1 MRNPELLDW
10 KRSSPGKNGQSSIQ
24 TPRASS
30 EKRPLRIVVLGPEE
44 TFSHQAAR
52 LQFGE
57 EGSFHFVE
65 SINEVF
71 RRVEENP
78 SAHGVVPLENCY
90 EGSVL
95 NVLDLLSD
103 HSVNMEAEVYLEIR
117 HQLFGKGGEMES
129 LRRIYTHPMAAAQC
143 HSWLRRRL
151 AAVPLFPTTSTA
163 QAAKTAA
170 GDPEGAAI
178 AGRLAGRLYGLRCLA
193 SDIQDFPGNVT
204 RFAVIGH
211 SSPGPTGRD
220 KTTVRF
226 LLAHVPG
233 ALVHALEPLARRNI
247 NLTRIESRPRRTRT
261 WEYRFFA
268 DVEGHERD
276 ENLGAAIMEMR
287 ARCLALKRLG
297 SYPRGDD
304 SCG

>member
-1 MRNPELLDW
+1 MRNPEHADFERRSVGGNE
-10 KRSSPGKNGQSSIQ
+10 KAPRRSKPGFSGRSS
-24 TPRASS
+24 
-30 EKRPLRIVVLGPEE
+30 LRTVVLGPEE

-57 EGSFHFVE
+57 HGTVHFAGSIE
-65 SINEVF
+65 EVF
-71 RRVEENP
+71 RRVEKNP
-78 SAHGVVPLENCY
+78 LARGVVPLENCY
-90 EGSVL
+90 EGSVPT
-95 NVLDLLSD
+95 VLDLLSD
-103 HSVNMEAEVYLEIR
+103 CSVNMEGEVYLEIR
-117 HQLFGKGGEMES
+117 HQLYGKENRMKD

-143 HSWLRRRL
+143 HSWLGRRL
-151 AAVPLFPTTSTA
+151 PGLPIFPAESTA
-163 QAAKTAA
+163 EAAKMAA
-170 GDPEGAAI
+170 RDPEGAAI

-193 SDIQDFPGNVT
+193 SDIQDSPGNVT
-204 RFAVIGH
+204 RFAVVGH

-233 ALVHALEPLARRNI
+233 ALVRALEPLARRNI